1 MLKSKVPLS
10 WVKRVLEVDGKDAR
24 VLDLD
29 PDKPLTDQVDGAVD
43 ELGNVEWN
51 NVQRV
56 SSTSTLGDSSDGDIE
71 EEAKE
76 RSLSSIMGRGSGS
89 SSAGEIPAD
98 TFASVKAELAAM
110 SARAEGALANSL
122 NKAPFDEGSSSPDSS
137 QDGNDVGLS
146 PGSTTTS
153 PGAGST
159 DITSAAVAASNARMN
174 RLRAI
179 RAKNGRGSGS
189 STSSLNNANDRDMG
203 RQRRSVDEIRGRR
216 NALPPKMPEAA
227 PVQRKTYPPGGT
239 GAAGLQPSPSNAQRG
254 SGSGG
259 GSVSSSGKKKS
270 RVDLPLKDDPRF
282 SKYFQMIRS
291 RVPRSWVERVIE
303 VDDRDPAMLDLDPN
317 QSLASQ
323 IGEEEAVGK
332 GDSATVNSTTYDD
345 ESRASSRRESSGA
358 SSTADKSEQS
368 PQPKEDKQTGN
379 EVLEALRL
387 PITQIGEDVNNDDER
402 SEASSITANYT
413 LEGDQNRSTKGSVS
427 NIDLTKISAFL
438 DSIDAKM
445 KESSEEEVAEHALP
459 RFTTQEEV
467 EDKLMEMRRRS
478 ALPARQPMP

>member
-1 MLKSKVPLS
+1 
-10 WVKRVLEVDGKDAR
+10 
-24 VLDLD
+24 
-29 PDKPLTDQVDGAVD
+29 
-43 ELGNVEWN
+43 
-51 NVQRV
+51 
-56 SSTSTLGDSSDGDIE
+56 
-71 EEAKE
+71 
-76 RSLSSIMGRGSGS
+76 
-89 SSAGEIPAD
+89 
-98 TFASVKAELAAM
+98 
-110 SARAEGALANSL
+110 
-122 NKAPFDEGSSSPDSS
+122 
-137 QDGNDVGLS
+137 
-146 PGSTTTS
+146 
-153 PGAGST
+153 
-159 DITSAAVAASNARMN
+159 
-174 RLRAI
+174 
-179 RAKNGRGSGS
+179 
-189 STSSLNNANDRDMG
+189 
-203 RQRRSVDEIRGRR
+203 
-216 NALPPKMPEAA
+216 
-227 PVQRKTYPPGGT
+227 
-239 GAAGLQPSPSNAQRG
+239 
-254 SGSGG
+254 
-259 GSVSSSGKKKS
+259 VSSSGKKKS